1 MRAKDTKNARRNG
14 KSGMNRLISF
24 ALAVAAAGSATL
36 RAENP
41 ILPLWESCQRL
52 AKAVSADDRK
62 AEVREDAEE
71 LRLALKAKPL
81 ESLKPTLPRTE
92 ESFREVLG
100 EILKLVDRT
109 QGMGA
114 AR

>member
-41 ILPLWESCQRL
+41 ILPLWANSYTVDKATLGNGRIRL
-52 AKAVSADDRK
+52 TWTW
-62 AEVREDAEE
+62 EVRSG
-71 LRLALKAKPL
+71 LII
-81 ESLKPTLPRTE
+81 
-92 ESFREVLG
+92 SFH
-100 EILKLVDRT
+100 
-109 QGMGA
+109 
-114 AR
+114 